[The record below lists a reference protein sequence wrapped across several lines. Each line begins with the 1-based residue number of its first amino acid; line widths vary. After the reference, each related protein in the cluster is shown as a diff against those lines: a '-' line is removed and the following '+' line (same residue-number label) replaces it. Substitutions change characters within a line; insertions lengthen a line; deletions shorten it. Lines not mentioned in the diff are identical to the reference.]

1 MRYDNTPNLF
11 LVLFLVAEIDIPA
24 NFGDLSPAPILA
36 APTAAV
42 LGILIGGA
50 A

>member
-1 MRYDNTPNLF
+1 MATQQTYFVFF
-11 LVLFLVAEIDIPA
+11 LIFLVAEIDIPA
-24 NFGDLSPAPILA
+24 DFGDLSPAPTPA
-36 APTAAV
+36 TPTAAV